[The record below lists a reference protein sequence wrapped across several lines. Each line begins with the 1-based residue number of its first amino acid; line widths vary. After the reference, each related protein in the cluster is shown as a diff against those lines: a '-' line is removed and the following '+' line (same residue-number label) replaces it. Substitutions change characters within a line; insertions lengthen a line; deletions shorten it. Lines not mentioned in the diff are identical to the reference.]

1 MIDNEPIYGQVVLII
16 GAGRGLGRDLA
27 EAFSAQG
34 AIVAAYDVT
43 PINVDETMARIQAA
57 GGRGEDY
64 VCDIGTKMPV
74 QTMLNQI
81 EDDWGRLDI
90 VINYAHVNPKGLLLD
105 LDAWDW
111 RRALDVNLT
120 GAFLITQSAGRMMK
134 ERGGG
139 IILNVVA
146 DYEDKQMAFKAG
158 KMGLLGLTR
167 AVETQFMA
175 YNIRIYAL
183 VSEMSGI
190 RAERLEAYSDIVE
203 ASLFLCSAEA
213 AHLHGR
219 IVSVL
224 ER

>member
-1 MIDNEPIYGQVVLII
+1 
-16 GAGRGLGRDLA
+16 
-27 EAFSAQG
+27 
-34 AIVAAYDVT
+34 
-43 PINVDETMARIQAA
+43 
-57 GGRGEDY
+57 
-64 VCDIGTKMPV
+64 
-74 QTMLNQI
+74 MLNQI
-81 EDDWGRLDI
+81 EEDWGRLDI

-120 GAFLITQSAGRMMK
+120 GAFLITQSAGRMIK

-146 DYEDKQMAFKAG
+146 DHEDKQMTFKTG